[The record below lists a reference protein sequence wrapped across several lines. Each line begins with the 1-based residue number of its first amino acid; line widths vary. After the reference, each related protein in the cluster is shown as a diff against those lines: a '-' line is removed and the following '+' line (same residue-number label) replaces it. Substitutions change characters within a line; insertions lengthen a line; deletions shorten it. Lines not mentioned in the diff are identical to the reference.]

1 MREGIQVPFRLHG
14 VAFGCGQVIACNDDL
29 VDMHNSMTAEPMLHL
44 YLFGPL
50 RAYVGGDVVI
60 DENFTRRKAKAL
72 LALLYVNRARYISK
86 DELLER
92 LWPNADH
99 LPVESGRLKQTV
111 LVLRRALEGRSSRR
125 SGWRYIVERDGS
137 YFFDTRVRHYSDLE
151 DFEEELRLAYS
162 DRQHGDAEGALGHF
176 SRAFALRRTELLP
189 EFRYDDWA
197 ADEIAD
203 ERDRYLGALE
213 EAALLHGARG
223 EQSRAIEL
231 LKRAAREDP
240 LRESSALQLMEWL
253 WRRGDQSEA
262 LRVYVRLRGLLA
274 SRLQL
279 EPGPR
284 ITALFHAI
292 ERDRTVGGEHGPGR
306 SAAS

>member
-1 MREGIQVPFRLHG
+1 
-14 VAFGCGQVIACNDDL
+14 
-29 VDMHNSMTAEPMLHL
+29 
-44 YLFGPL
+44 
-50 RAYVGGDVVI
+50 
-60 DENFTRRKAKAL
+60 
-72 LALLYVNRARYISK
+72 
-86 DELLER
+86 
-92 LWPNADH
+92 
-99 LPVESGRLKQTV
+99 
-111 LVLRRALEGRSSRR
+111 
-125 SGWRYIVERDGS
+125 
-137 YFFDTRVRHYSDLE
+137 VRHYSDLE
-151 DFEEELRLAYS
+151 DVEQELRLAYVA
-162 DRQHGDAEGALGHF
+162 RQHGDAEGALAHF
-176 SRAFALRRTELLP
+176 SRAFALRRSELLP

-197 ADEIAD
+197 ADEVAE
-203 ERDRYLGALE
+203 ERDKYLGALE
-213 EAALLHGARG
+213 EAAQLHGTRG

-284 ITALFHAI
+284 LTALYHAI
-292 ERDRTVGGEHGPGR
+292 ERDRSTGGPHGPGR